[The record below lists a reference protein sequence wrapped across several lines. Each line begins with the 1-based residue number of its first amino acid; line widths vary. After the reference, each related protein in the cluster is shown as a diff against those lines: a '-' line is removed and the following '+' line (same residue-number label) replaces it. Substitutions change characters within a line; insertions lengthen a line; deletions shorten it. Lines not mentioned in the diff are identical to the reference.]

1 MKTNK
6 INRFR
11 TLFALLICAALC
23 GCDKDPVNPMGPY
36 VPEPEI
42 PIEPGTV
49 LYETN
54 IAKDGIATSSSEQDG
69 GKNGPAIAVDGV
81 KETANEYFGSGQSTE
96 MTDQWIMI
104 KLKNEQEINN
114 VTIWP
119 KTNGTTVE
127 MYPKAFRIETSMDG
141 SNFET
146 VLEKTN
152 IPAPASSSGIEYWFP
167 NKKAAYVRIVF
178 TDLPYAQNE
187 WTGWQKVYGV
197 QLSEIEVYLFKE
209 IPELPEEPDEPE
221 FPEEAYDLNL
231 AAGGSATTTNAC
243 LDGCGPERMI
253 DGIVNDNS
261 IGWSTK
267 TDPSPYEANLT
278 IKLIQKQKISEI
290 RIWPKIGGSEEEMF
304 VEGFPI
310 DFTLEISADGEEW
323 IPVVQKT
330 DYTPQADVNTFSFEP
345 TEARW
350 VRLIATKLYIAPAN
364 MWVPVDSYVCQLN
377 ELEVYLRK

>member
-221 FPEEAYDLNL
+221 IPEEAYDLNL

-364 MWVPVDSYVCQLN
+364 MWVPVD
-377 ELEVYLRK
+377 